1 MTEINIQALWDS
13 SDRGAWVGA
22 LDHYWSFVK
31 PTHEELER
39 QMDTLDPERIRAMNA
54 DEWFEFLHKEYF
66 RWKYTAANRYAST
79 TKHLKLQVDECGV
92 QQLHSFKDD
101 IFQFAPTDVTA
112 ALKAA
117 MQIRG
122 LGTAGASGLLSLLFP
137 ALYGTVDQFVVKALL
152 QVPDLPER
160 HPLER
165 MNPEGLTVSQGVVL
179 IEIMACKAQQLNVQ
193 FDSQEWTP
201 RKVDMVLWAVRD

>member
-1 MTEINIQALWDS
+1 MTEINIQALWDC

-22 LDHYWSFVK
+22 LEHYWSFVK
-31 PTHEELER
+31 PTHEVLER
-39 QMDTLDPERIRAMNA
+39 QMDTLDPEKIRKMNA
-54 DEWFEFLHKEYF
+54 DEWFEFLLNDYF

-79 TKHLKLQVDECGV
+79 TKHLKLQVEEWGV
-92 QQLHSFKDD
+92 QKLHSFKDD
-101 IFQFAPTDVTA
+101 IFQLAPTDVKA
-112 ALKAA
+112 GLKAA

-160 HPLER
+160 EQLER
-165 MNPEGLTVSQGVVL
+165 MNPESLTVNQGVIL
-179 IEIMACKAQQLNVQ
+179 IEIMARKAQQLNVQ

-201 RKVDMVLWAVRD
+201 RKVDMILWAVRE

>member
-1 MTEINIQALWDS
+1 MTEINIQALWDC

-22 LDHYWSFVK
+22 LDHYWSLVK

-39 QMDTLDPERIRAMNA
+39 QMDSLDPERVRAMNA
-54 DEWFEFLHKEYF
+54 DEWFEFLLTEYF
-66 RWKYTAANRYAST
+66 RWKYTAPNRYAT
-79 TKHLKLQVDECGV
+79 TTHHFQRQADEMGKEKL
-92 QQLHSFKDD
+92 LSFKDE
-101 IFQFAPTDVTA
+101 IFQLAPTDVKA
-112 ALKAA
+112 GLKAA

-152 QVPDLPER
+152 QVPDLSER
-160 HPLER
+160 QQLER
-165 MNPEGLTVSQGVVL
+165 MNPESLTVTQGVVL
-179 IEIMACKAQQLNVQ
+179 IEIMQRKAQQLNVQ

-201 RKVDMVLWAVRD
+201 RKVDMILWAVRE